1 MTKVHQKMDEK
12 KQNAIKMVIITYPWV
27 QGWRYTCTK
36 ERSRTPYAPE
46 KILLYPFISLIKGHQ
61 DSISMLVKMPI
72 PKTFEARIILGD

>member
-1 MTKVHQKMDEK
+1 MEEK
-12 KQNAIKMVIITYPWV
+12 KQNSIKVVIITYLLA
-27 QGWRYTCTK
+27 QGWHYTCTK
-36 ERSRTPYAPE
+36 GRSRTPYAPE

>member
-1 MTKVHQKMDEK
+1 MVKVHQKMDEK

-46 KILLYPFISLIKGHQ
+46 KNMILSLYIS
-61 DSISMLVKMPI
+61 D
-72 PKTFEARIILGD
+72 